1 MFFSKFD
8 ILFWHM
14 HPSLKTREI
23 AAFLFSSVFLYILII
38 LVFAW
43 LYHSSDSIGFNLSG
57 KEQIKPD
64 FGEAIYF
71 SANSFHTIGYG
82 DIHPI
87 SSTGRLLVMIE
98 SFTALFFVAIFSGFL
113 VFLVIHRYSN
123 IISTRNV
130 YIRYRN
136 HKYFL
141 SIRLGNKGRTII
153 DLKSKFEAWI
163 IVNNSRVRVFQL
175 EEELPDLERILY
187 FDIDLH
193 QPDNQKLRQAL
204 IDAMNNKTLLHM
216 KFSFIGNDIRTGDQ
230 VAFAKYFDSGHL
242 RFGTIFLNVYSWDIK
257 GRRTD
262 FRWRNFEKIGP
273 MERKQIG
280 GFYERIENTI

>member
-1 MFFSKFD
+1 
-8 ILFWHM
+8 M
-14 HPSLKTREI
+14 HASLKTREI
-23 AAFLFSSVFLYILII
+23 VAFLVSSVLLYILII

-43 LYHSSDSIGFNLSG
+43 LYHSSGSIGFNITG
-57 KEQIKPD
+57 KDHIKPD
-64 FGEAIYF
+64 FGESVYF

-82 DIHPI
+82 DIRPV

-98 SFTALFFVAIFSGFL
+98 SFTSLFFVAIFSGFL

-136 HKYFL
+136 HHYFL

-193 QPDNQKLRQAL
+193 EPGNQKLRQAL

-273 MERKQIG
+273 MEQKQIG
-280 GFYERIENTI
+280 DFYERTGNTI

>member
-1 MFFSKFD
+1 
-8 ILFWHM
+8 M

-193 QPDNQKLRQAL
+193 QTDNQKLRQAL

-273 MERKQIG
+273 MEQNHISA
-280 GFYERIENTI
+280 FYEKSENTKE